1 MSILIADSGATTAE
15 WALITDDSPTQ
26 LITTTGINPV
36 HQHDETIQRIIA
48 DELCTVM
55 RQIQPRHIYF
65 YGAGCIGD
73 KTNRRLTALLT
84 DYFPNAVI
92 NIASDLLGAARSL
105 CCHEEG
111 IAGIL
116 GTGANSCHYDG
127 KSIVSNIP
135 PLGYILGDEGSGA
148 AMGKEFLR
156 RLLRNELDPQI
167 TREFYAEYET
177 DYSHMI
183 DRIYRQPAANR
194 YLASLSPFIAAHIAH
209 GEIYAIVHDAIRSYF
224 EHHIM
229 RYDYRHLTVHLTGS
243 VAYHY
248 ADVIRDVAEEKGIKI
263 GHITATP
270 IAGLTEYHNTNNIL

>member
-1 MSILIADSGATTAE
+1 
-15 WALITDDSPTQ
+15 
-26 LITTTGINPV
+26 
-36 HQHDETIQRIIA
+36 
-48 DELCTVM
+48 
-55 RQIQPRHIYF
+55 
-65 YGAGCIGD
+65 
-73 KTNRRLTALLT
+73 
-84 DYFPNAVI
+84 
-92 NIASDLLGAARSL
+92 
-105 CCHEEG
+105 
-111 IAGIL
+111 
-116 GTGANSCHYDG
+116 
-127 KSIVSNIP
+127 
-135 PLGYILGDEGSGA
+135 
-148 AMGKEFLR
+148 MGKEFLR

-209 GEIYAIVHDAIRSYF
+209 GEIDAIVHDAIRSYF

>member
-55 RQIQPRHIYF
+55 RKIQPRHIYF

-92 NIASDLLGAARSL
+92 DIASDLLGAARSL

-111 IAGIL
+111 LIL
-116 GTGANSCHYDG
+116 
-127 KSIVSNIP
+127 
-135 PLGYILGDEGSGA
+135 
-148 AMGKEFLR
+148 
-156 RLLRNELDPQI
+156 
-167 TREFYAEYET
+167 
-177 DYSHMI
+177 
-183 DRIYRQPAANR
+183 
-194 YLASLSPFIAAHIAH
+194 
-209 GEIYAIVHDAIRSYF
+209 
-224 EHHIM
+224 
-229 RYDYRHLTVHLTGS
+229 
-243 VAYHY
+243 
-248 ADVIRDVAEEKGIKI
+248 
-263 GHITATP
+263 
-270 IAGLTEYHNTNNIL
+270 